1 MITEQLLVSLDHS
14 QTLPS
19 CFKLADVFLFGFCF
33 IDFVDSGLM
42 VLLDKLFKLVEIG
55 GIRCNGRL
63 FANFLHVVVK
73 SLRSVLRRVFFAG
86 RACFVLSFEHL
97 ILALQSGVFGVALTQ
112 DLQYFYGFWEP
123 LSCNQTV

>member
-1 MITEQLLVSLDHS
+1 MVTEQLLVSLDHF
-14 QTLPS
+14 QTLSS
-19 CFKLADVFLFGFCF
+19 CFKLADVFLFCLSF

-42 VLLDKLFKLVEIG
+42 VLLDKLFKLVEIC

-73 SLRSVLRRVFFAG
+73 SLRSVLRRVFFTS
-86 RACFVLSFEHL
+86 RACFVLCFEHL
-97 ILALQSGVFGVALTQ
+97 ILALQSGVLWVALTK
-112 DLQYFYGFWEP
+112 DLEDFYSFREP